1 MENSIRAAAAAIP
14 LALLC
19 LAAPAWAQNEVPKTL
34 VAYTENVLAP
44 FAGTAPITRFIAA
57 QNAQK
62 VSVERLKALDA
73 KWKASTTVEPY
84 MWDLMRNSLAY
95 ELVGFQ
101 FRNKFIVEAF
111 AMNAQG
117 AIVAETNRTSSFY
130 KGEAAKFTA
139 AYAGGAGA
147 LWYGVPEFDEST
159 GEMVIQVSVP
169 VMRDGKAIGA
179 IVFGVSL
186 DRWEQRGTQE

>member
-1 MENSIRAAAAAIP
+1 MQNGVRAAGMPAL
-14 LALLC
+14 LALFC
-19 LAAPAWAQNEVPKTL
+19 LAAPAWGQNEVPKTL
-34 VAYTENVLAP
+34 IAYTENVLAP
-44 FAGTAPITRFIAA
+44 YAGTAPITRYIAA

-62 VSVERLKALDA
+62 ASVEKLKALDA
-73 KWKASTTVEPY
+73 RWKASPNVEPY
-84 MWDLMRNSLAY
+84 MWDLMRNALAF

-101 FRNKFIVEAF
+101 YRNKFIVEAF

-186 DRWEQRGTQE
+186 DRWEQRETRE